1 MQLKVTQ
8 YCKSTI
14 YTSIKKKKKTER
26 KTENKG
32 ALALQECRDQGCHF
46 LLQGIF
52 PTQGSNPGL
61 LHCRQTLYHLSHR
74 RDQRQ
79 TQSSN
84 PASHLP
90 TQTGKTFA
98 QTFAHPTPQQS
109 VLNLELYPI
118 SNLNTCLVV
127 KIYLESNHFL
137 FPRSLTW
144 SGPSIAHLDQCSPL
158 RSTDP
163 RLPPQLSQ
171 SVLPAATTGGRP

>member
-1 MQLKVTQ
+1 MTMRVAKVA
-8 YCKSTI
+8 
-14 YTSIKKKKKTER
+14 
-26 KTENKG
+26 NLG
-32 ALALQECRDQGCHF
+32 GCHF

-52 PTQGSNPGL
+52 PTQGSNSGL

-109 VLNLELYPI
+109 VLNLELFPI
-118 SNLNTCLVV
+118 SNLNTCSVV
-127 KIYLESNHFL
+127 KIYPASNHFL

-158 RSTDP
+158 PNTFEM
-163 RLPPQLSQ
+163 
-171 SVLPAATTGGRP
+171 RPSSIAPNPVE